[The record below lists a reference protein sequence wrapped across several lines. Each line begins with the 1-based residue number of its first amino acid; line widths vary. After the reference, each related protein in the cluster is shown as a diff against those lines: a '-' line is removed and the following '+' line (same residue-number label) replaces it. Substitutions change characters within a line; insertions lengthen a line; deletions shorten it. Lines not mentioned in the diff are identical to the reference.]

1 MRRLIPFVAAVFGLA
16 SPAAA
21 DHFVT
26 TNLVTD
32 NQGANP
38 AQVTDPNLVNAW
50 GISFSP
56 NSSFWVSANGKGLAS
71 LYRVD
76 PLTNATTTQGL
87 VVSIQGAGNVTGQV
101 FNGTPAFHANLFLF
115 VSEDG
120 TVSGWRGALG
130 TQAEILQ
137 SPSTDN
143 NYKGT
148 TLVTNGTNTYL
159 LSANFHS
166 GAVDVLKG
174 AQGNPNLAG
183 NFTDP
188 GLPSGYAPFNIQ
200 LLGDKVYVAYA
211 KQGSGGDEQSGA
223 GLGIVSEFDTQ
234 GNFIRRVG
242 SSGGTL
248 NAPWGLAIAPSS
260 FGFFAGDLLVGN
272 SGDGTINAFNLNTN
286 TFAGQL
292 LGSDGNPLHIDGLWG
307 LTPGN
312 GVNAGSADTIYY
324 TAGPGDGSHGLLG
337 AISSG
342 PGSPTSVP
350 EPSSVIL
357 GLIGIGT
364 LTARR
369 RFMRLGGTHN

>member
-1 MRRLIPFVAAVFGLA
+1 
-16 SPAAA
+16 
-21 DHFVT
+21 
-26 TNLVTD
+26 
-32 NQGANP
+32 
-38 AQVTDPNLVNAW
+38 
-50 GISFSP
+50 
-56 NSSFWVSANGKGLAS
+56 
-71 LYRVD
+71 
-76 PLTNATTTQGL
+76 
-87 VVSIQGAGNVTGQV
+87 
-101 FNGTPAFHANLFLF
+101 
-115 VSEDG
+115 
-120 TVSGWRGALG
+120 
-130 TQAEILQ
+130 LQ
-137 SPSTDN
+137 SPSPDK

-174 AQGNPNLAG
+174 APGNPNLAG

-188 GLPSGYAPFNIQ
+188 GLPSGYAPFNIE

-211 KQGSGGDEQSGA
+211 KQGSGGDEQAGA

-242 SSGGTL
+242 SNGGTL

-260 FGFFAGDLLVGN
+260 FGSFAGDLLVGN

-292 LGSDGNPLHIDGLWG
+292 LGGYGNPLRIDGLWG

-312 GVNAGSADTIYY
+312 GVNAGSADTIYF
-324 TAGPGDGSHGLLG
+324 TAGPGDESHGLLG
-337 AISSG
+337 AINPI
-342 PGSPTSVP
+342 PGSPATVP

-369 RFMRLGGTHN
+369 RFVRLGGTRD

>member
-1 MRRLIPFVAAVFGLA
+1 
-16 SPAAA
+16 
-21 DHFVT
+21 VT

-71 LYRVD
+71 LFRVD

-101 FNGTPAFHANLFLF
+101 FNGTSAFHTNLFLF

-137 SPSTDN
+137 SPSSDN

-148 TLVTNGTNTYL
+148 TLVTNGTNSYL

-166 GAVDVLKG
+166 GKVDVFKG
-174 AQGNPNLAG
+174 DPGNPNLAG

-188 GLPSGYAPFNIQ
+188 GLPSGYAPFNVQ

-211 KQGSGGDEQSGA
+211 KQGSGGEEQAGA

-260 FGFFAGDLLVGN
+260 FGSFAGDLLVGN

-292 LGSDGNPLHIDGLWG
+292 LGGDGNALKIDGLWG

-312 GVNAGSADTIYY
+312 GVNAGSTDSIYFS
-324 TAGPGDGSHGLLG
+324 AGPGDESHGLFG
-337 AISSG
+337 AINPV
-342 PGSPTSVP
+342 PGSPSTVP

-369 RFMRLGGTHN
+369 RFMRRGSTHN